1 MPSTPRAS
9 TLESVHSTPVDA
21 TSTPAVMAL
30 RRALSQFTTGITIMT
45 TRSPEGAPVG
55 ITANSFS
62 SVSLDPPLMLWSL
75 SLHAGSVN
83 IFRRCERY
91 MVHVLA
97 AHQLNLAKRFAT
109 RGADRFG
116 PESGTAWQSNA
127 AGLPQLE
134 GCLAWF
140 ECVSRSQYEEGD
152 HVILVGR
159 IENFAAAS
167 GVPLAFHGGQYIADF
182 TESPLPK
189 VLQSPWGST

>member
-1 MPSTPRAS
+1 MSHAEGPLPADPGPAS
-9 TLESVHSTPVDA
+9 SAAAS
-21 TSTPAVMAL
+21 L

-45 TRSPEGAPVG
+45 TLSPEAAPVG

-75 SLHAGSVN
+75 SLHAASLK
-83 IFRRCERY
+83 IFRHCERY
-91 MVHVLA
+91 LVHVLA

-116 PESGTAWQSNA
+116 ATSGTVWHPNA
-127 AGLPQLE
+127 SGLPQLE

-140 ECVSRSQYEEGD
+140 ECVNRSQYEEGD

-159 IENFAAAS
+159 IETFATMGGA
-167 GVPLAFHGGQYIADF
+167 PLAFHGGQYITDF
-182 TESPLPK
+182 TETPLPK
-189 VLQSPWGST
+189 VLQSPWGPG